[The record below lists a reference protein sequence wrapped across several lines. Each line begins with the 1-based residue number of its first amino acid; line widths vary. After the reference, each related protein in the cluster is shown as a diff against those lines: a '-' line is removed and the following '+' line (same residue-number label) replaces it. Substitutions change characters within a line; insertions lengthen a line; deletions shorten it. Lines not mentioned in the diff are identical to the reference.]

1 MVTYDTGVINED
13 IKAPEAIHSGLNDSF
28 RAFLHGH
35 AIIAGNSGTA
45 GLFNR
50 FDDLVSGV
58 PRGPFSIKGSAYIID
73 DYPGTLGSHTYG
85 MGATQ
90 AITGTRDDSDS
101 TF

>member
-1 MVTYDTGVINED
+1 MVTYNAGVINED

-28 RAFLHGH
+28 RAFLRGH
-35 AIIAGNSGTA
+35 AIIAGNSGTTS
-45 GLFNR
+45 LFDC

-58 PRGPFSIKGSAYIID
+58 PGGPFSIKGSAYIID
-73 DYPGTLGSHTYG
+73 DYPGTLVSHTYG

-90 AITGTRDDSDS
+90 TIAGARDDSDS